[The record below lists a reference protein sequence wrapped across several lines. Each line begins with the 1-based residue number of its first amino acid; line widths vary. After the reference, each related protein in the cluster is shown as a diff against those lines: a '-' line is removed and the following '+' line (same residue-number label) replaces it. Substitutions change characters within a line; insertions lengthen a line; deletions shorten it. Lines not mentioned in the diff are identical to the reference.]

1 MTEKELRQKVA
12 DTINAWVGGTK
23 GSAKHLNIL
32 AVYNSHKPLAR
43 GYTVKPTDAYCAT
56 TVSAAF
62 IRAGIAEYTGTECGV
77 ECFVKLAQQKGIW
90 VEDDAH
96 IPKVGDA
103 CVYDWDDNGKGDDT
117 GAGDHIGVVTAA
129 GNPFTVTE
137 GNMSSGKIGKRRM
150 AVNGKYIRG
159 FICPDYAAIAK
170 KLEGD
175 TATASTVAATITS
188 HTVAAGD
195 TLAKIAAKYGTTV
208 ASLVKIN
215 GITNPN
221 VIHVGQVIALT
232 SAAAACIKLASVG
245 VINSPDYW
253 ASAAATGKVKYLEPL
268 LTKAAEKITKA
279 GTRTA
284 TPVDGV
290 AALVAAGIINTPDY
304 WLVNYGTFPSLGALL
319 CALGGAVK

>member
-23 GSAKHLNIL
+23 GSAKHLDIL
-32 AVYNSHKPLAR
+32 AVYNGHKPLAR
-43 GYTVKPTDAYCAT
+43 GYTVKVTDAYCAT

-62 IRAGIAEYTGTECGV
+62 IRAGIADYTGTECGV

-96 IPKVGDA
+96 TPKIGDA
-103 CVYDWDDNGKGDDT
+103 CVYDWDDKGVGDDT
-117 GAGDHIGVVTAA
+117 GAGDHIGIVTAT
-129 GNPFTVTE
+129 GNPFMVTE
-137 GNMSSGKIGKRRM
+137 GNMSGGKVGKRSM

-159 FICPDYAAIAK
+159 FICPDYADIAK

-175 TATASTVAATITS
+175 TATAPTVATVATS
-188 HTVAAGD
+188 HTVVAGD
-195 TLAKIAAKYGTTV
+195 TLAKIAAKYKTTV
-208 ASLVKIN
+208 ATLVKIN
-215 GITNPN
+215 SIANPK
-221 VIHVGQVIALT
+221 VVHVGQGIALT
-232 SAAAACIKLASVG
+232 SAAADCIKLASEG
-245 VINSPDYW
+245 V
-253 ASAAATGKVKYLEPL
+253 
-268 LTKAAEKITKA
+268 ITKA
-279 GTRTA
+279 GTRTT